1 MTSFFALLRLQLLS
15 RYADLKPRN
24 LKREFMEH
32 RGRSVWKTIGVIVL
46 VLYLAG
52 FLFGRHHIELVAC
65 SWCTVQT

>member
-24 LKREFMEH
+24 LKKEFKEH

-46 VLYLAG
+46 VLIWRAS
-52 FLFGRHHIELVAC
+52 C
-65 SWCTVQT
+65 SSLKKPSWTC